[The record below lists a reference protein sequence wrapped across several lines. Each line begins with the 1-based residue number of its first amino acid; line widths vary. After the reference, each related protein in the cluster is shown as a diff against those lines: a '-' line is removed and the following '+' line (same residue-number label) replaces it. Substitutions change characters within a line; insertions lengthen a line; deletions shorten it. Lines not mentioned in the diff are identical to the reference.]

1 MHNAMLDDPSGM
13 YKEYSKRKAYQNF
26 DPYSEESQFASLRYE
41 DEIRL
46 RASIVIDVQIQSL
59 QELFAKKNELNF
71 TDRERLQQVETLLNR
86 LSDIKIIDAPVLLKL
101 YNLYRYQLHE

>member
-1 MHNAMLDDPSGM
+1 MLDDPSGM

-46 RASIVIDVQIQSL
+46 RASIVIDIQIQSL
-59 QELFAKKNELNF
+59 
-71 TDRERLQQVETLLNR
+71 
-86 LSDIKIIDAPVLLKL
+86 
-101 YNLYRYQLHE
+101 